1 MRQERQTAPSGTR
14 PTGVYSQN
22 FRTTAWNGAAA
33 PAAPAPD
40 GMPAETPAS
49 GPAMADV
56 MTADLVM
63 ADLVTADLATADAA
77 LPARVDDAMTVPA
90 PPAAMVSPVLAARL
104 AQAIVRPLAAAAGEV
119 PPAGIGGLDGRAA
132 AAMLALARHAGFA
145 PRLNRAAAGLSGLGD
160 IVFDGRAL
168 QRVGRSGASHCALFL
183 ATAAPALL
191 ERAALHLGAVVLH
204 RQLLGFTLRRER
216 EALRRAVGEDN
227 YRIATHEAPVLYAAF
242 GDLDDG
248 SCAITP
254 AMLGD
259 EAGERLAASAVTGIG
274 RRTLHGFVAR
284 IEPPL
289 APLLAAR
296 QKLAEHQRFAEHPG
310 FCAAGDVPA
319 MTGRHVTHIASMLE
333 RRFGPWPPITG

>member
-14 PTGVYSQN
+14 PTGAYSRS

-40 GMPAETPAS
+40 GIPAETPDS

-56 MTADLVM
+56 MTADLVIADLAT
-63 ADLVTADLATADAA
+63 ADLVMANVATADAA

-259 EAGERLAASAVTGIG
+259 EASERLAAGAVTGIG

-296 QKLAEHQRFAEHPG
+296 QKLAEYQESR
-310 FCAAGDVPA
+310 AAGDVPA
-319 MTGRHVTHIASMLE
+319 MTGRHFTHIASMLE